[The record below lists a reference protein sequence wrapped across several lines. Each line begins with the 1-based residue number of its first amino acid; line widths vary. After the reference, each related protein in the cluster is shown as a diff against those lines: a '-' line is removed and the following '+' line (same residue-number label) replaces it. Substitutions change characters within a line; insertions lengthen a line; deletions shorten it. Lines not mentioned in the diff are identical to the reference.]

1 MVRGLLIRGMLVGL
15 AAGIL
20 AFVFAKLFGEP
31 QVDKAIAIEGPTGEA
46 PLVSRGAQSTPGLLT
61 ATVVYA
67 TALGGIFALVFAMAW
82 NRTIKANPKRTAAVL
97 ALAGFTVIFL
107 VPFLKYPSNPPAVG
121 DPATIGERTQLYF
134 TMLAISIAAA
144 VAAVRLRRVV
154 AFLALVVVAYVVMPG
169 VNEVPNGFPADLLW
183 DFRLATVGMHA
194 VIWGTLG
201 FVFGALATKQIG
213 VEHPTLA
220 GTGLGA
226 HPHDLVSDLAQ
237 PSRDQDLV
245 GGA

>member
-1 MVRGLLIRGMLVGL
+1 MVRGLLIRGMLAGL

-20 AFVFAKLFGEP
+20 AFAFAKLFGEP
-31 QVDKAIAIEGPTGEA
+31 LVDKAIAIEGPTGEA

-82 NRTIKANPKRTAAVL
+82 NRTIKANPKVTAALL

-134 TMLAISIAAA
+134 VMVGISIAAA
-144 VAAVRLRRVV
+144 VAAVRLRRVE
-154 AFLALVVVAYVVMPG
+154 AFLALVVVALLAMPG
-169 VNEVPNGFPADLLW
+169 VNEVPDAFPADLLW
-183 DFRLATVGMHA
+183 NFRIATVGMHA

-201 FVFGALATKQIG
+201 VTFGWLASKQIR
-213 VEHPTLA
+213 VEHPALA
-220 GTGLGA
+220 STGLGTHA
-226 HPHDLVSDLAQ
+226 HDLVGDLAQ
-237 PSRDQDLV
+237 PPRDQDLV